1 MPQAQF
7 LYIFMYQL
15 KINVIKSLNNLSCIY
30 KYHCDILLLLS
41 RQKTDCS
48 PGASQFINYSSSR
61 IFLASKEYLIFGSK
75 TDPLRVNNILKD
87 PPGTAGAS
95 VVCKRGWFTLQG
107 AGTTAETWST
117 HTRPVTAPRPTSA
130 ISLRWFLR
138 WDWTPPTALNVCLCT
153 LAKQSRH
160 LSGLHRANDGWELSD
175 SQDSR
180 ELFTRIQV

>member
-1 MPQAQF
+1 MC
-7 LYIFMYQL
+7 QL

-75 TDPLRVNNILKD
+75 TDPLRVINILKD

-107 AGTTAETWST
+107 AGTTTETWR
-117 HTRPVTAPRPTSA
+117 HTPNPTRHRPPPRFCNFSSVVSSLGLDSSNCTEYLRVYTCQAVSAPLWAP
-130 ISLRWFLR
+130 
-138 WDWTPPTALNVCLCT
+138 
-153 LAKQSRH
+153 
-160 LSGLHRANDGWELSD
+160 
-175 SQDSR
+175 
-180 ELFTRIQV
+180 

>member
-95 VVCKRGWFTLQG
+95 VVCKRG
-107 AGTTAETWST
+107 
-117 HTRPVTAPRPTSA
+117 
-130 ISLRWFLR
+130 
-138 WDWTPPTALNVCLCT
+138 
-153 LAKQSRH
+153 
-160 LSGLHRANDGWELSD
+160 
-175 SQDSR
+175 
-180 ELFTRIQV
+180 